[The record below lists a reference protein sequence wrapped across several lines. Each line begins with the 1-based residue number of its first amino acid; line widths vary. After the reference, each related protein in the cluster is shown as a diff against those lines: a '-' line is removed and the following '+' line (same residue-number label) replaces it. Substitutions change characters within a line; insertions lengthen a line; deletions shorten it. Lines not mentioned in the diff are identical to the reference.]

1 MGTYVFFFF
10 PSTTEVLIPNNE
22 ASVVGFL
29 GLDIFRTFVQR
40 LVWCILLEE
49 ESSILSDSQ
58 CSMTLKQKA
67 KQKVFTSFSPIW

>member
-1 MGTYVFFFF
+1 MFFFFF

-40 LVWCILLEE
+40 LV
-49 ESSILSDSQ
+49 
-58 CSMTLKQKA
+58 
-67 KQKVFTSFSPIW
+67 